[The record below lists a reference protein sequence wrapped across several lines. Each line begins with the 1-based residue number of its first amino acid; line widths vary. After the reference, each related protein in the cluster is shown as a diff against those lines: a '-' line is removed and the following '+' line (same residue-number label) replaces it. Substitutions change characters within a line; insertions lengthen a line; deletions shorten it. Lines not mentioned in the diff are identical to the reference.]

1 MKFTSYLITAI
12 LASLSKALSFAAA
25 SDEVVTK
32 EAKMN
37 YTIDVVAQNYTDSDG
52 VLLQGFLSTP
62 PSNDEGKLIPAV
74 VILHDSS
81 GPDKYERQRATM
93 IAKEL
98 GYVGFAADIF
108 GVETEIPADNGG
120 WGGPFADF
128 IDSFRNNAHCPW

>member
-1 MKFTSYLITAI
+1 
-12 LASLSKALSFAAA
+12 
-25 SDEVVTK
+25 
-32 EAKMN
+32 MN

-81 GPDKYERQRATM
+81 GADAYEQQRVTM

-98 GYVGFAADIF
+98 GYVGVGADIF

-128 IDSFRNNAHCPW
+128 IDSFRNNATLQTGMVLITILMLLKDHLRL